1 MNGKFSRNLKYI
13 LPMMQGIDVHAIQT
27 ALMRKGILHLSDV
40 DGLFGPGTERVVKH
54 FQRQRGLD
62 PDGIVGKITFAALEA
77 SVPPA
82 QQPGAETGSTTPTAA
97 HRAVPASWMPK
108 ARMNKIILHWTAGSH
123 EPNSLDKKH
132 YHILIDGDGE
142 LHRGNHA
149 ISANVPPLRSKS
161 YAAHTLNC
169 NSHSIGV
176 SLCAMGGDVRES
188 PFRPGPFPITSVQWS
203 TLAQVAAELCL
214 RYDIPVSR
222 KTVLGHGEV
231 QKNLNIKQKGKWDPL
246 ALPWDPDRP
255 YSEIGDQMREMVAD
269 NLDALKTPKPVV
281 DDTNEVEEPPT
292 EVITL
297 DGTELEGAAMDGRTW
312 IKLSDLAVE
321 RKWPDYFVN
330 LDEDIATITEPSL
343 RFEVLRTADEGGAEV
358 IWVEAADV
366 SERLGLAMHEAADG
380 SIHLNSVAQEQATKT
395 VIVRR
400 GQVPT
405 QIARIHLG
413 DASRWKELRTKDG
426 QFLNE
431 QVARRLRVGQVLL
444 LPDDS
449 ETAGGTTQP
458 QSTGTPL
465 SKKEIGEIAN
475 KIAKLEGGGA
485 SMQQKRRVAV
495 DAILAACVKNNV
507 NDLSHQAYILATA
520 YHETNLGQ
528 FMEELWG
535 PTAAQRGYEGRSDL
549 GNSQKGDGFRYRGRG
564 FVQIT
569 GRHNYTKYGKLF
581 KRDFVNKPE
590 MVETPMIAAE
600 ILVRGMS
607 EIGFTGRGL
616 LADLGLDGD
625 FDWFNARGLIN
636 GDRNH
641 GGDKRYSGLK
651 KGEGIAR
658 KARQYRDIIATA

>member
-1 MNGKFSRNLKYI
+1 MSSQFIRNLQYT
-13 LPMMQGIDVHAIQT
+13 LPMMQGTDVHAVQT
-27 ALMRKGILHLSDV
+27 ALMRAGILHLSDV
-40 DGLFGPGTERVVKH
+40 DGLFGPGTERAVKL

-62 PDGIVGKITFAALEA
+62 PDGVVGKNTFTALEVSA
-77 SVPPA
+77 PRS
-82 QQPGAETGSTTPTAA
+82 QQPAPDNGSTTPPAA
-97 HRAVPASWMPK
+97 RRAVPASWMPK
-108 ARMNKIILHWTAGSH
+108 AKMDRIILHWTAGAH
-123 EPNSLDKKH
+123 EPSGLDKKH

-188 PFRPGPFPITSVQWS
+188 PFRAGPFPITRAQWS
-203 TLAQVAAELCL
+203 RLAQAAAELCL

-231 QKNLNIKQKGKWDPL
+231 QKNLNIKQNGKWDPL
-246 ALPWDPDRP
+246 ALPWDPDRS
-255 YSEIGDQMREMVAD
+255 YTEIGDQMREMIAD
-269 NLDALKTPKPVV
+269 NLDALKHPKPVV
-281 DDTNEVEEPPT
+281 DDTGEGEVPPA

-297 DGTELEGAAMDGRTW
+297 DGTELEGAAMDGRNW
-312 IKLSDLAVE
+312 IKLSDLVAE
-321 RKWPDYFVN
+321 RKWPDYFVSP
-330 LDEDIATITEPSL
+330 DEDIATITEPSL
-343 RFEVLRTADEGGAEV
+343 RFEVLKTTDEDGAEM
-358 IWVEAADV
+358 ILVEAADV
-366 SERLGLAMHEAADG
+366 SERLGLAMHEAEDG
-380 SIHLNSVAQEQATKT
+380 SIHLKSVGQEQTAKT

-400 GQVPT
+400 GQIPT
-405 QIARIHLG
+405 QIARLHLG
-413 DASRWKELRTKDG
+413 HASRWKELRTEDG
-426 QFLNE
+426 QLLNE
-431 QVARRLRVGQVLL
+431 RIARRLRVGQVLL

-449 ETAGGTTQP
+449 EAEAGTPQP
-458 QSTGTPL
+458 QSPGTPL
-465 SKKEIGEIAN
+465 TKKEIGEVAR
-475 KIAKLEGGGA
+475 KISKLEGGGA
-485 SMQQKRRVAV
+485 SMEQKRGVAV

-528 FMEELWG
+528 FMKELWG
-535 PTAAQRGYEGRSDL
+535 PTAAQLGYEGRSDL
-549 GNSQKGDGFRYRGRG
+549 GNSQEGDGFRYRGRG

-581 KRDFVNKPE
+581 KKDFVNKPE
-590 MVETPMIAAE
+590 LVETPSIAAE

-636 GDRNH
+636 GDKNH
-641 GGDKRYSGLK
+641 GGDSRYAGLK

-658 KARQYRDIIATA
+658 KARLYRDVIATA